1 MFRSGSEGLLV
12 MAEPLEWAEE
22 VSRRMVKVVRTRGD
36 ALLLDADP
44 AWAWAINN
52 VLVSKGVRVNELAR
66 SSLYGQEPR
75 SRN

>member
-1 MFRSGSEGLLV
+1 

-52 VLVSKGVRVNELAR
+52 VLVSKGVRANELAR